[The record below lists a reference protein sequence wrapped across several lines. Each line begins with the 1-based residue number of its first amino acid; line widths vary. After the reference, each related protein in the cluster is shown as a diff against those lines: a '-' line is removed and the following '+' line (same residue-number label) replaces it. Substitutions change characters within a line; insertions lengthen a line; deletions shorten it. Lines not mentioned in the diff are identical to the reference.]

1 MTDQREITIDISMY
15 PLREEYIAPI
25 DRFIELVNGD
35 GALKVVT
42 TPTSTIVQ
50 GPSLIAMAAVQSALL
65 QCYEEFGRA
74 VFVVKYIPDYRAL
87 D

>member
-1 MTDQREITIDISMY
+1 MSEQQITIDISMY

-25 DRFIELVNGD
+25 NRFIELVNAVA
-35 GALKVVT
+35 ALQVVT

-50 GPSLIAMAAVQSALL
+50 GPTAAAMAAVQQALL

>member
-1 MTDQREITIDISMY
+1 MSDQREITIDISMY
-15 PLREEYIAPI
+15 PLREAYIAPI
-25 DRFIELVNGD
+25 DRFIELVND
-35 GALKVVT
+35 EGALKVIT

-50 GPSLIAMAAVQSALL
+50 GPTLVAMAAVQSALL

>member
-1 MTDQREITIDISMY
+1 MTEQQITIDISMY

-25 DRFIELVNGD
+25 DRFIELVNGVA
-35 GALKVVT
+35 GLKVLT

-50 GPSLIAMAAVQSALL
+50 GPTGVAMAAVQSSLL
-65 QCYEEFGRA
+65 QCYQEFGRA